1 MAERIGLSAIFEV
14 DAFSQGLS
22 VYLRGTA
29 QAEAATSR
37 TASAMNSAGVG
48 IAAGFG
54 AAMGTVAVQAIQ
66 SFVSSTASAL
76 ESAFGLASAFEQLEF
91 SIRALNASQ
100 ELLGGST
107 EDFTT
112 IFAAQKEVAQGNLLL
127 LQDLA
132 IPSIFTTQQLASA
145 QQMFQTF
152 SFGRETAF
160 ELTKSLTDFA
170 TAGNL
175 SAERMGRIA
184 YAMSQVQG
192 EGRLLATEV
201 RQFAQAGIPIIDIL
215 ATKLGKTAGQV
226 REDMKEGLLTAD
238 VVFPILMDYFDNF
251 AGVTGEAEKTLRG
264 MFSALQDVKE
274 ISVANFMRSALEPI
288 VPVFKQIIDFI
299 TDERIR
305 AGATALG
312 ELLGPHLASLL
323 QNGIT
328 ALQNMVLAVKAISPE
343 TATFFALLAGG
354 AIVLTSFAA
363 AAGIIS
369 LAIGL
374 LVTPFTLAVA
384 AVSTFVAAYATNF
397 GNLNTITNNV
407 VNAVTSTISNAIG
420 GFNDFASGIA
430 DALNSAAQSM
440 GNFLG
445 QVADWGA
452 NIVSTLAEGITSAVS
467 VVVDAI
473 GVLASAISYLMAP
486 GSPPRMLPKLTE
498 WGKSTAEE
506 WLHGWTQADFSIL
519 NDITNFVETA
529 LGKGASSDE
538 LIKVNE
544 TIAQAVH
551 EIRNVGYVSEDT
563 FSQIQSSLGDASDE
577 VFGYLERYE
586 ELASATNILEHA
598 QEKLNQTTQ
607 HYDNLISPL
616 KQKLDAASEAV
627 TRAKEATELKGL
639 EILLNTAGVSDTRK
653 AEALARI
660 QQINA
665 RQQVSD
671 LETQKQ
677 AAVDKIQTEIDG
689 ATKLQE
695 TAQNQLDLF
704 QQRIQLQNEF
714 IALIEKEQ
722 DKASSGA
729 SKAAKAQ
736 KEGLTAL
743 EKQLKIIQLQQAELQ
758 DMIAAAKARKVLED
772 ENSTA
777 AQKTAAQLELQ
788 AIATRRQL
796 RDIEAAKLGTTLDTI
811 RQIQIVAA
819 DLEKP
824 GKGDGKLA
832 GLASEFEV
840 LSNADPEGRLAQ
852 FRTKVEE
859 LKASF
864 ETMGTSIQEAASKA
878 NANLP
883 VFLRFFNEPGTS
895 GPPPL
900 IANLTAALTGLAAF
914 KFASITAG
922 LLGLGPAGAAAAI
935 GIGLF
940 TAAFQGDWFGIRDD
954 VIEVVETIRTKF
966 QELISIFSQG
976 FGGGQISSTSDQL
989 RGTADPIEQL
999 AFKMGEAAKKIIE
1012 DVGKIGPAFIQLQT
1026 DLNSIFSG
1034 EGTFFSKLTEGAQA
1048 ISDAFGE
1055 NSSVMLAL
1063 TAFTTFMGVTFA
1075 PLLAPAVTALGTLL
1089 GPIGLAAL
1097 AIVGLGIAWENNIG
1111 GIRTFTEQNFPAIA
1125 SVITTA
1131 IDDISVAFKHLFNA
1145 IGSLFGGDFGDSAT
1159 SLSKGFES
1167 LGGGLGKA
1175 VGGVGKIAGD
1185 LLAQIDVAKITAGIT
1200 ATIVTVIKSAFDG
1213 VTSFLVE
1220 GLAALTKGGEGG
1232 SALENI
1238 VSALTQAVLGAVA
1251 GIFIGLYNFLTVE
1264 NIVNG
1269 IKNMGSLT
1277 ISILQGIKQAV
1288 FGIFKGIAS
1297 TVDQLFGT
1305 ELTPQIE
1312 AISATIDKAW
1322 EGVRGVFNSIISSIR
1337 QVFLGELKA
1346 VQGPQG
1352 PFEGFQ
1358 LAGRDMLAIGPL
1370 VETLEKLKTFIQNIM
1385 DTIQEF
1391 FQGIKWS
1398 LGIYLTGISIVATS
1412 LPGIVDLFSQELD
1425 KIKEKLDLAITKIK
1439 DFLSNPFGS
1448 LFGGG
1453 AFQPDMGGGDI
1464 GLGNLNPFTVS
1475 GTNVLDTIKGLFSAV
1490 EGEKIGSDLAGGI
1503 QTGYT
1508 TKIQEGAYAPFTDPL
1523 PNIIQQMA
1531 NKIGAHSASTL
1542 SKSMVGVP
1550 IGLGIIMG
1558 VIETLNLQKPVL
1570 ATVITLLLENMT
1582 TTLITAQTQM
1592 SEQVKTLYSTLR
1604 TSINLVLF
1612 GMQTD
1617 AIFFQTQTVVGWGLW
1632 STAMQAVVLAT
1643 YSAVSASTSAW
1654 TADILTQHTNLRTN
1668 ISMIQAGMLLDST
1681 LFQTNSVTAWTGWTT
1696 NVQTLIRNLYALLN
1710 TDTIT
1715 FSTDMQTK
1723 YTTLQSSLQST
1734 VSSMTRIVTSLFSQM
1749 HSAVNRE
1756 LSKMI
1761 EDILSKLAQL
1771 LEDIR
1776 EDFVNEGEE
1785 LGTDF
1790 AQGIVQGMLDHIDE
1804 IRKAAEKLAQEAV
1817 KAAQES
1823 LAAKSPSEVTEK
1835 KVGGAFGQGAALGVL
1850 RSIPQALS
1858 AVNQLVDSMVSQAGY
1873 ALDSSAR
1880 SYGSSNSTVNNS
1892 KHYHLNVQSA
1902 QQSRGIVYD
1911 YGIMQLMEGS

>member
-1 MAERIGLSAIFEV
+1 MAERIGLQAVFEV
-14 DAFSQGLS
+14 DAFSQGLQ

-29 QAEAATSR
+29 QAEASTNR
-37 TASAMNSAGVG
+37 TASAINSAGVG

-54 AAMGTVAVQAIQ
+54 AAMGIVAVDAIQ
-66 SFVSSTASAL
+66 GFVSAAGNAISSAL
-76 ESAFGLASAFEQLEF
+76 EITSAFEQLEF
-91 SIRALNASQ
+91 GIRALSAIQ
-100 ELLGGST
+100 ELLAG
-107 EDFTT
+107 TT
-112 IFAAQKEVAQGNLLL
+112 DNFSEAFAANKEEAQGWILLM
-127 LQDLA
+127 QDIA
-132 IPSIFTTQQLASA
+132 IPSIFTTQQIAEGQRMLQVYGFTAEA
-145 QQMFQTF
+145 
-152 SFGRETAF
+152 AF
-160 ELTKSLTDFA
+160 EVNKALVEFA

-175 SAERMGRIA
+175 SVATMRRIS
-184 YAMSQVQG
+184 YATGQLLTDN
-192 EGRLLATEV
+192 RLLQKDV
-201 RQFAQAGIPIIDIL
+201 KQFADAGIPIIEVI
-215 ATKLGKTAGQV
+215 ATKLGKTFQQV
-226 REDMKEGLLTAD
+226 QKDMSDGLLTAD
-238 VVFPILMDYFDNF
+238 VVMPILLDFFENF
-251 AGVTGEAEKTLRG
+251 EGVTGESQKTLRG
-264 MFSALQDVKE
+264 MFSALVDVKE
-274 ISVANFMRSALEPI
+274 IATKNFMSALLEPVVPLLQSI
-288 VPVFKQIIDFI
+288 VRLF
-299 TDERIR
+299 TDENFT

-312 ELLGPHLASLL
+312 EALGPKFAQGVADVVRAFMSLFNTL
-323 QNGIT
+323 TSLSPQTMTFIAILGGGI
-328 ALQNMVLAVKAISPE
+328 A
-343 TATFFALLAGG
+343 
-354 AIVLTSFAA
+354 VLTAFAA

-369 LAIGL
+369 LAMGL
-374 LVTPFTLAVA
+374 LVTSFTLPVA
-384 AVSTFVAAYATNF
+384 AVSAFVAAYATNF

-407 VNAVTSTISNAIG
+407 INAVTSTISNAIG

-445 QVADWGA
+445 QVADWGSQ
-452 NIVSTLAEGITSAVS
+452 IVSTLAEGITSAVS

-538 LIKVNE
+538 LIAVNE

-563 FSQIQSSLGDASDE
+563 FSQIQNSLGGASDE

-627 TRAKEATELKGL
+627 TKAKEATELKGL

-722 DKASSGA
+722 NKVSSG
-729 SKAAKAQ
+729 SSSVAKAQ

-772 ENSTA
+772 DTATA
-777 AQKTAAQLELQ
+777 AQKTAAQLELG
-788 AIATRRQL
+788 AIITRQQL
-796 RDIEAAKLGTTLDTI
+796 RDIEAAKLGATLDAI

-832 GLASEFEV
+832 GIAAEFEV
-840 LSNADPEGRLAQ
+840 LSDADPEGRLEK
-852 FRTKVEE
+852 FRKKVEE
-859 LKASF
+859 LKTSF
-864 ETMGTSIQEAASKA
+864 ETMGTKIEEAATKA

-883 VFLRFFNEPGTS
+883 VFLRFFNEEGVS

-914 KFASITAG
+914 KFVSITAG

-954 VIEVVETIRTKF
+954 VIEVVETIRVKF

-1012 DVGKIGPAFIQLQT
+1012 DVGKIGPAFTQLQS
-1026 DLNSIFSG
+1026 DLDRIFSG

-1055 NSSVMLAL
+1055 NSAVMLAL

-1075 PLLAPAVTALGTLL
+1075 PLLVPAVTALGTLL

-1097 AIVGLGIAWENNIG
+1097 AISGLNLLWTNNIG
-1111 GIRTFTEQNFPAIA
+1111 GIKTYTEENFPKVGTA
-1125 SVITTA
+1125 ITTVFDTVNKA
-1131 IDDISVAFKHLFNA
+1131 VQLGIDLIIQFKKDLDNLN
-1145 IGSLFGGDFGDSAT
+1145 LFGGASGEKPASLGEGLSNLPSRLADILNKTINDALIGASDLLVEGSKEVEKSGASKAVGESVGRLLVNLIGAAVVEANKSFEEQQKAIKNDTFVEAFKEIIVTFFTGSMQDLDGKGNEIYDAVKGTFDVVGTFVGITGQFFAGIAKGINDRVGEIISENEVKFQAISNSISDSLTTFLNSIIEQGNKIRTFFGLEALKKIEIPI
-1159 SLSKGFES
+1159 SLSSEQFKIIAPKEVDLSEAIKVTGQAVIEGSQLVRINEQNKLLLDANVLAALDTDTKLNLPADSLIEVNGEQRLVVDPSKVFETDS
-1167 LGGGLGKA
+1167 SVRIQLSPDEFITINKSKPLDIGEVDLSAAKVNFSSITTSMSDQLRPLAITLPEAELPVKLTVPTPLTTSDILGGGTTTIIAPVTPELDQLANPGQLG
-1175 VGGVGKIAGD
+1175 
-1185 LLAQIDVAKITAGIT
+1185 IDIGT
-1200 ATIVTVIKSAFDG
+1200 G
-1213 VTSFLVE
+1213 VTE
-1220 GLAALTKGGEGG
+1220 GVDSVTSTGIGQIIQNAIDAAAAFIGAKSPATVPKELIGIPIGEGILLG
-1232 SALENI
+1232 ILESLQNTEMVNTALQT
-1238 VSALTQAVLGAVA
+1238 LFT
-1251 GIFIGLYNFLTVE
+1251 
-1264 NIVNG
+1264 
-1269 IKNMGSLT
+1269 T
-1277 ISILQGIKQAV
+1277 ITTNYQTFRLSI
-1288 FGIFKGIAS
+1288 S
-1297 TVDQLFGT
+1297 
-1305 ELTPQIE
+1305 
-1312 AISATIDKAW
+1312 
-1322 EGVRGVFNSIISSIR
+1322 
-1337 QVFLGELKA
+1337 
-1346 VQGPQG
+1346 
-1352 PFEGFQ
+1352 
-1358 LAGRDMLAIGPL
+1358 
-1370 VETLEKLKTFIQNIM
+1370 
-1385 DTIQEF
+1385 TIQTEM
-1391 FQGIKWS
+1391 
-1398 LGIYLTGISIVATS
+1398 L
-1412 LPGIVDLFSQELD
+1412 
-1425 KIKEKLDLAITKIK
+1425 
-1439 DFLSNPFGS
+1439 
-1448 LFGGG
+1448 
-1453 AFQPDMGGGDI
+1453 
-1464 GLGNLNPFTVS
+1464 
-1475 GTNVLDTIKGLFSAV
+1475 
-1490 EGEKIGSDLAGGI
+1490 
-1503 QTGYT
+1503 
-1508 TKIQEGAYAPFTDPL
+1508 
-1523 PNIIQQMA
+1523 
-1531 NKIGAHSASTL
+1531 
-1542 SKSMVGVP
+1542 
-1550 IGLGIIMG
+1550 
-1558 VIETLNLQKPVL
+1558 
-1570 ATVITLLLENMT
+1570 
-1582 TTLITAQTQM
+1582 
-1592 SEQVKTLYSTLR
+1592 
-1604 TSINLVLF
+1604 
-1612 GMQTD
+1612 TD
-1617 AIFFQTQTVVGWGLW
+1617 A
-1632 STAMQAVVLAT
+1632 
-1643 YSAVSASTSAW
+1643 
-1654 TADILTQHTNLRTN
+1654 
-1668 ISMIQAGMLLDST
+1668 T

-1696 NVQTLIRNLYALLN
+1696 NVQTLIQGMYALLN
-1710 TDTIT
+1710 TETIT
-1715 FSTDMQTK
+1715 FSSDMQTK

-1734 VSSMTRIVTSLFSQM
+1734 VSSITRIVTSLFSQM

-1817 KAAQES
+1817 KAAQDS
-1823 LAAKSPSEVTEK
+1823 LVAKSPSEVTEK

-1850 RSIPQALS
+1850 RSIPQAIS
-1858 AVNQLVDSMVSQAGY
+1858 AVNQLVDSMISQAGY